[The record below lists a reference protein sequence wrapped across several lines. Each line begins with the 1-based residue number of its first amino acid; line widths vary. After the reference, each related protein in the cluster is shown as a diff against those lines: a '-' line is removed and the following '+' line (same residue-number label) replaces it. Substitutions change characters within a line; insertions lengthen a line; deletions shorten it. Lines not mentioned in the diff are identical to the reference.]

1 MAIYYCH
8 MFRQEEEVLTW
19 KTVAGCT
26 ARFSS
31 TSNEVL
37 ERRGFTVSVSICWLH
52 RIQVCLI
59 ERPEWFSSVNFPF
72 SKVHDR
78 KSDTLEQAFKNGPLL
93 LAKFRDQVCTTK
105 NPPRLWPFFAGRSFM
120 PKFQRQATH
129 ANEPDILH
137 LIDERFE
144 ELEETVALARL
155 VPQLHDRLFEV
166 ERMLKQNEAHP
177 QDFFFFGGKSPMKD
191 WNFVKESTGT

>member
-1 MAIYYCH
+1 
-8 MFRQEEEVLTW
+8 
-19 KTVAGCT
+19 
-26 ARFSS
+26 
-31 TSNEVL
+31 
-37 ERRGFTVSVSICWLH
+37 
-52 RIQVCLI
+52 
-59 ERPEWFSSVNFPF
+59 
-72 SKVHDR
+72 
-78 KSDTLEQAFKNGPLL
+78 
-93 LAKFRDQVCTTK
+93 
-105 NPPRLWPFFAGRSFM
+105 M

-177 QDFFFFGGKSPMKD
+177 RIFFFWGGKSPMKER
-191 WNFVKESTGT
+191 NFVKESTGT